1 MSECESCR
9 LASIGKAVPTL
20 CYGCLKVERGIL
32 RKALETLHVRS
43 QKMALLDNE
52 WVEDVCWDALEDKR

>member
-1 MSECESCR
+1 MDR
-9 LASIGKAVPTL
+9 P
-20 CYGCLKVERGIL
+20 KVVLGLVTNWVGYADWLEIENDIL

-43 QKMALLDNE
+43 QKMSPLDSA